1 MAPTSA
7 LGGKSSTFN
16 AAINLAKVLL
26 FFSVLFFK
34 ASVFF
39 IRWAILVL
47 YRCWNSC
54 FTVCHKTRWSIFFPN
69 YDCGDSFLELASKYA
84 FNGM

>member
-34 ASVFF
+34 ASVFHSLGDF
-39 IRWAILVL
+39 SIVYVLEFLL
-47 YRCWNSC
+47 YRMPQNK
-54 FTVCHKTRWSIFFPN
+54 VVYFFPQ
-69 YDCGDSFLELASKYA
+69 L
-84 FNGM
+84 

>member
-1 MAPTSA
+1 MAQQMAPTSA

-34 ASVFF
+34 ASVFHSLGDF
-39 IRWAILVL
+39 
-47 YRCWNSC
+47 
-54 FTVCHKTRWSIFFPN
+54 SIV
-69 YDCGDSFLELASKYA
+69 
-84 FNGM
+84 